1 MISETIIPLF
11 DLELSERHREA
22 VDAVLRSGWLTMG
35 PRIQEFEEGFAE
47 HLGVPHVVAVNSG
60 TAALHIAY
68 LGAGIGPG
76 DEVVVPAITFAA
88 TAAAVRHCGG
98 VPVPADIVGS
108 DDLNL
113 DPADVEAALT
123 ERTKAVCVV
132 HYAGYPAAVEALRDL
147 CDARGLAL
155 IEDAAHAPSART
167 ADGSQVLGTIGLAS
181 AFSFF
186 SNKVLSCGEGGALA
200 TGDEEVARQA
210 RLLRSHALTATTW
223 DRHRGHA
230 PGYDVVATGFNYRL
244 DEVRAA
250 LLTARLE
257 DLEEDIEQRRVL
269 VHRYR
274 EFLADIP
281 GVVVPFDEGLVE
293 RSSCYVMPLVLDDAA
308 LRDPVRE
315 VMRHDHG
322 VQTSV
327 LYPALHELSAY
338 AEESRRPLARSEH
351 VGRAQLTLPLFPH
364 LGEDRQ
370 DRVVEALRAGLAA
383 LRDGSSPPGRGF
395 VSRRRDRVARVGVER
410 P

>member
-1 MISETIIPLF
+1 VISTSIPLF
-11 DLELSERHREA
+11 DLALTERHREA

-35 PRIQEFEEGFAE
+35 PRIEEFEEAFAD
-47 HLGVPHVVAVNSG
+47 HLGIDHVVALNSG
-60 TAALHIAY
+60 TAALHLAY

-88 TAAAVRHCGG
+88 TAAAVRFCGG
-98 VPVPADIVGS
+98 TPVPADVLGPH
-108 DDLNL
+108 DLGL
-113 DPADVEAALT
+113 DPEDVERALT
-123 ERTKAVCVV
+123 DRTKAVCVV
-132 HYAGYPAAVEALRDL
+132 HYAGYPAAIEAIRDL
-147 CDARGLAL
+147 CEARGLVL

-200 TGDEEVARQA
+200 TADAEVARQA
-210 RLLRSHALTATTW
+210 KLLRSHALTSTTW

-244 DEVRAA
+244 DEARAA

-257 DLEEDIEQRRVL
+257 DLEEDIAQRRVL

-274 EFLADIP
+274 ELLADVP
-281 GVVVPFDEGLVE
+281 GVIVPFEDALVE
-293 RSSCYVMPLVLDDAA
+293 RSSCYVMPVVLENAE
-308 LRDPVRE
+308 LRDPLRE
-315 VMRHDHG
+315 VMREDYG

-338 AEESRRPLARSEH
+338 AGESRRRLPQSER

-364 LGEDRQ
+364 LGEERQ
-370 DRVVEALRAGLAA
+370 DRVVDALRAGL
-383 LRDGSSPPGRGF
+383 
-395 VSRRRDRVARVGVER
+395 ER
-410 P
+410 LA

>member
-1 MISETIIPLF
+1 VITESIPLF
-11 DLELSERHREA
+11 DLDLSERHRQA
-22 VDAVLRSGWLTMG
+22 VDDVLRSGWLTMG
-35 PRIQEFEEGFAE
+35 PRIEQFEQLFAE
-47 HLGVPHVVAVNSG
+47 HLGVDHVVAVNSG
-60 TAALHIAY
+60 TAALHLAY

-98 VPVPADIVGS
+98 VPVAADIVGAY
-108 DDLNL
+108 DLNL

-132 HYAGYPAAVEALRDL
+132 HYAGYPAAVEALREL
-147 CDARGLAL
+147 CEARGLAL

-167 ADGSQVLGTIGLAS
+167 ADGSRTLGTLGLAS

-200 TGDEEVARQA
+200 TDDEELALQA
-210 RLLRSHALTATTW
+210 RLLRSHCLTATTW

-230 PGYDVVATGFNYRL
+230 PGYDVVGTGFNYRL

-257 DLEEDIEQRRVL
+257 DLEEDIEQRRIL

-274 EFLADIP
+274 ELLADIP
-281 GVVVPFDEGLVE
+281 GVVVPFDAGLVE
-293 RSSCYVMPLVLDDAA
+293 RSSCYVMPVVLEDGA
-308 LRDPVRE
+308 LRDRLRE
-315 VMRHDHG
+315 VMREDYG

-338 AEESRRPLARSEH
+338 AGESRRPLPQAEH

-364 LGEDRQ
+364 LGEHRQ
-370 DRVVEALRAGLAA
+370 DRVVEALRNGLTVV
-383 LRDGSSPPGRGF
+383 RG
-395 VSRRRDRVARVGVER
+395 
-410 P
+410 

>member
-1 MISETIIPLF
+1 VITETSIPLF
-11 DLELSERHREA
+11 DLQLKERHREA
-22 VDAVLRSGWLTMG
+22 VDDVLRSGWLTMG
-35 PRIQEFEEGFAE
+35 PRIQAFEEEFAR
-47 HLGVPHVVAVNSG
+47 HLGVSHVVAVSSG
-60 TAALHIAY
+60 TAALHLAY

-76 DEVVVPAITFAA
+76 DEVVVPAITFVA

-98 VPVPADIVGS
+98 VPVPADIVGA

-113 DPADVEAALT
+113 DLEDVEAALT

-132 HYAGYPAAVEALRDL
+132 HYAGYPAAVEALQDL
-147 CDARGLAL
+147 CDARGLTL

-167 ADGSQVLGTIGLAS
+167 ADGGRTLGTIGRAA

-200 TGDEEVARQA
+200 TSDEAIAQHA
-210 RLLRSHALTATTW
+210 RLLRSHALTSTTW

-250 LLTARLE
+250 LLSSRLE
-257 DLEEDIEQRRVL
+257 DLEEDIAQRRVL

-274 EFLADIP
+274 ELLADVP
-281 GVVVPFDEGLVE
+281 GVIVPFDEGLVD
-293 RSSCYVMPLVLDDAA
+293 RSSCYVMPLVLEDAA

-315 VMRHDHG
+315 LMRERHG

-338 AEESRRPLARSEH
+338 ARESRRRLPRAEH

-370 DRVVEALRAGLAA
+370 DRVVEALRSALAS
-383 LRDGSSPPGRGF
+383 LRG
-395 VSRRRDRVARVGVER
+395 
-410 P
+410 

>member
-1 MISETIIPLF
+1 MITDTSIPLF
-11 DLELSERHREA
+11 DLQLSERHREA
-22 VDAVLRSGWLTMG
+22 VDEVLRSGWLTMG
-35 PRIQEFEEGFAE
+35 PRIEEFEEQFAE

-60 TAALHIAY
+60 TAALHLAY
-68 LGAGIGPG
+68 LGAGIGPA
-76 DEVVVPAITFAA
+76 DEVIVPAITFAA

-98 VPVPADIVGS
+98 VPVPADIVGPE
-108 DDLNL
+108 DLNL
-113 DPADVEAALT
+113 DPVDVAAAIT
-123 ERTKAVCVV
+123 KRTKAVCVV
-132 HYAGYPAAVEALRDL
+132 HYAGYPADVDALRDL

-167 ADGSQVLGTIGLAS
+167 ADGSRMLGTIGLSA

-200 TGDEEVARQA
+200 TSDEGVARQA
-210 RLLRSHALTATTW
+210 RLLRSHALTSTTW

-230 PGYDVVATGFNYRL
+230 PGYDVIATGFNYRL

-250 LLTARLE
+250 LLSSRLG
-257 DLEEDIEQRRVL
+257 DLEEDIAQRRML

-274 EFLADIP
+274 ELLADIP
-281 GVVVPFDEGLVE
+281 GVVVPFDDGLVE
-293 RSSCYVMPLVLDDAA
+293 QSSCYVMPLVLEDAA
-308 LRDPVRE
+308 LRDPVRQL
-315 VMRHDHG
+315 MRDDHG

-338 AEESRRPLARSEH
+338 APESRRPLPRAEH

-370 DRVVEALRAGLAA
+370 DRVIVAFRSALAA
-383 LRDGSSPPGRGF
+383 LQD
-395 VSRRRDRVARVGVER
+395 
-410 P
+410 

>member
-1 MISETIIPLF
+1 VISTSIPLF
-11 DLELSERHREA
+11 DLALSERHREA

-35 PRIQEFEEGFAE
+35 PRIEEFEEAFAD
-47 HLGVPHVVAVNSG
+47 HLGIDHVVALNSG
-60 TAALHIAY
+60 TAALHLAY

-88 TAAAVRHCGG
+88 TAAAVRFCGG
-98 VPVPADIVGS
+98 VPVPADIVGPH
-108 DDLNL
+108 DLGL
-113 DPADVEAALT
+113 DPEDVERALT
-123 ERTKAVCVV
+123 DRTKAVCVV
-132 HYAGYPAAVEALRDL
+132 HYAGYPAAIEAIRDL
-147 CDARGLAL
+147 CEARGLAL

-167 ADGSQVLGTIGLAS
+167 ADGAQVLGTIGLAS

-200 TGDEEVARQA
+200 TADAELARQA
-210 RLLRSHALTATTW
+210 KLLRSHALTSTTW

-244 DEVRAA
+244 DEARAA

-257 DLEEDIEQRRVL
+257 DLEEDIAQRREL

-274 EFLADIP
+274 SELASVP
-281 GVVVPFDEGLVE
+281 GVVVPFEDALVE
-293 RSSCYVMPLVLDDAA
+293 RSSCYVMPVVLEDAE
-308 LRDPVRE
+308 LRDPLRE
-315 VMRHDHG
+315 IMREDYG

-338 AEESRRPLARSEH
+338 AGESRRRLPRAEQ

-370 DRVVEALRAGLAA
+370 DRVVDALRAGLARLA
-383 LRDGSSPPGRGF
+383 G
-395 VSRRRDRVARVGVER
+395 
-410 P
+410 

>member
-1 MISETIIPLF
+1 VITETLIPLF
-11 DLELSERHREA
+11 DLELSDRHREA
-22 VDAVLRSGWLTMG
+22 VDDVLRSGWLTMG
-35 PRIQEFEEGFAE
+35 PRIQEFEEEFAE
-47 HLGVPHVVAVNSG
+47 HLGIAHVVALNSG
-60 TAALHIAY
+60 TAALHLAY

-108 DDLNL
+108 GDLNL

-132 HYAGYPAAVEALRDL
+132 HYAGYPAAVEELREL
-147 CDARGLAL
+147 CDARGLVL
-155 IEDAAHAPSART
+155 IEDAAHAPSGFT
-167 ADGSQVLGTIGLAS
+167 ADGSRRLGTIGLAS

-200 TGDEEVARQA
+200 TADEELARQA

-250 LLTARLE
+250 LLSARLP
-257 DLEEDIEQRRVL
+257 DLEEDIANRRVL
-269 VHRYR
+269 VRRYR
-274 EFLADIP
+274 ELLAGIP
-281 GVVVPFDEGLVE
+281 GVLVPFDDALVD
-293 RSSCYVMPLVLDDAA
+293 RSSCYVMPLVLEDAA
-308 LRDPVRE
+308 LRDPLRE
-315 VMRHDHG
+315 AMRVSHG

-338 AEESRRPLARSEH
+338 AHESRRPLPRAEH

-364 LGEDRQ
+364 LGEERQ
-370 DRVVEALRAGLAA
+370 DRVVEALRSELATLGA
-383 LRDGSSPPGRGF
+383 
-395 VSRRRDRVARVGVER
+395 
-410 P
+410 